1 MCLHEHHLAKQALSP
16 GPTLFDIFLLTLFA
30 AERLLH
36 FTDVSAQWSTIRSGK
51 EKLWKAD

>member
-1 MCLHEHHLAKQALSP
+1 MCLHEHHLTKQALSP

-36 FTDVSAQWSTIRSGK
+36 FTGVSAQWSTIRSGK